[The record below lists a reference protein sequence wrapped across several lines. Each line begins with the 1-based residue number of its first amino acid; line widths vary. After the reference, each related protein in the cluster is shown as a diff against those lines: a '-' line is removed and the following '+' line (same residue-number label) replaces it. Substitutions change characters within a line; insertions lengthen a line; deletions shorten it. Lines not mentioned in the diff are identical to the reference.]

1 MEETS
6 EESLQQHSI
15 SSDFFLQHIDCSQ
28 LQAAFT
34 PPRKSTRSPLWP
46 LMERK
51 IRDRENTDLQVHIDD
66 TLIHCHLLP
75 LQCFSEYFE
84 QEVQPGQAVVKLP
97 AHQVP
102 SAAFQIVYDWIL
114 DPNRQLEWEHFVS
127 VLSAAEFLRMPA
139 LIERCWQHLD
149 SPKVVENVAFFVFL
163 QARKF
168 RTVQLQP
175 MMLRRIC
182 RFFLSLVST
191 PEYCELSLDELSV
204 LLGSNIIGVF
214 DETDVLY
221 AACQWLLYDWS
232 ARKDKVECVMQL
244 VRFER
249 MRAGDLARF
258 CVFQECAELQPIL
271 RHPATKELV
280 DRALASICS
289 QRQDAAGATNSG
301 PDGSGSGWNIAPRL
315 PTERVRLIPDTAET
329 LAFVAGDTSYDG
341 FNEFLYVLCSKPGI
355 WQTFRLSEDNVGL
368 LQDMF
373 GDCSLTTN

>member
-1 MEETS
+1 MDEASDEN
-6 EESLQQHSI
+6 LQQFSI
-15 SSDFFLQHIDCSQ
+15 SSDFFLQYIDCSQ
-28 LQAAFT
+28 LQSAFT
-34 PPRKSTRSPLWP
+34 PLRKSARSALWP

-51 IRDRENTDLQVHIDD
+51 IKGRENTDLQVHIED

-84 QEVQPGQAVVKLP
+84 QEVRPGQPVVELP

-102 SAAFQIVYDWIL
+102 PAAFQIVYDWIL
-114 DPNRQLEWEHFVS
+114 DPNRQLDWEHFVS
-127 VLSAAEFLRMPA
+127 VLSAAEFLRIPA
-139 LIERCWQHLD
+139 LVERCWQHLD
-149 SPKVVENVAFFVFL
+149 NPKVVENVAFFVFL

-168 RTVQLQP
+168 RSVQLQP

-191 PEYCELSLDELSV
+191 PEFCELSLEELSV
-204 LLGSNIIGVF
+204 LLASNIVGVF

-221 AACQWLLYDWS
+221 AACHWLLYDWGERQCAIES
-232 ARKDKVECVMQL
+232 VMKL

-271 RHPATKELV
+271 RHTATKQLV

-289 QRQDAAGATNSG
+289 HRQAVSSKQTSAA
-301 PDGSGSGWNIAPRL
+301 DGGSGWLVEHRL
-315 PTERVRLIPDTAET
+315 PMERVRLVPDTTET

-341 FNEFLYVLCSKPGI
+341 FNEFLHVLCTKPNI
-355 WQTFRLSEDNVGL
+355 WQTFRLSEDNVSL
-368 LQDMF
+368 LEDMF
-373 GDCSLTTN
+373 GECTVTD